1 MRRVVAQEEP
11 TRLCS
16 QINFPIKLHLST
28 TQEEK
33 GGSFLQQ
40 LGKKWLFYQP
50 EHRKALFH
58 IVFLWMLGESE
69 VAAWWRRKGGDKV
82 RSYTQQNSVRLWLL
96 IDRGQEGRN
105 RPLARLTH
113 SSGSGYIQELGPCLC
128 ISLPK
133 FSRTKQAL
141 ASLGTVHWYIRFH
154 HQISSFQLHWCF
166 MLFLLLQLTGKNSK
180 KGHILLNWYPLVRA
194 MLFKHDMLLAC
205 YFPFLGTSLIFTSL
219 RRYFIHTQNK
229 TGLCNYSFRSLS
241 NPSPTT

>member
-28 TQEEK
+28 TQEEQ

-40 LGKKWLFYQP
+40 LGKKRLFYQP
-50 EHRKALFH
+50 GHRKALFH

-96 IDRGQEGRN
+96 IDHGQEGRD

-133 FSRTKQAL
+133 FSRTKASPCFSGDCAL
-141 ASLGTVHWYIRFH
+141 I
-154 HQISSFQLHWCF
+154 HQISSPDF
-166 MLFLLLQLTGKNSK
+166 FLSASLMFHVIPSTAV
-180 KGHILLNWYPLVRA
+180 NW
-194 MLFKHDMLLAC
+194 K
-205 YFPFLGTSLIFTSL
+205 
-219 RRYFIHTQNK
+219 
-229 TGLCNYSFRSLS
+229 
-241 NPSPTT
+241 